1 MRTTSRAI
9 RLPPGYQIRR
19 LSDPEEYRAAEELM
33 GAAWGIL
40 DRVDITP
47 RHVLVTAQKN
57 GGLVLGAFAPDDQL
71 VGFLFG
77 FLGTTADGKLKH
89 VSHQVGVHPQYRGL
103 HLGYLLKRAQRG
115 EVRRQGLDL
124 ITWTYDP
131 LETVNAHLNLTQ
143 LGAVCNTYLRNV
155 YGELR
160 DNLNRGLPTDRFQ
173 VDWWVRSAWVHER
186 LSLAHPMNV
195 AAMTTRLPVINA
207 PRGQPAEQSVEGI
220 DLPLPGELD
229 LSFTASEVL
238 LRVPY
243 NFQAVKA
250 WNLDLATEWRI
261 QTRAALERHFE
272 AGYFAVEMLRG
283 DLAEGKVAFYRLWRP
298 EGTPPWLIHEHTPDE
313 AAPGVDE
320 AVRQFAQLY
329 NDGLYWK
336 AHEVLETLWRDAQ
349 GDERAFLQGLIR
361 SAAAFHK
368 LVVQGNT
375 RGAARHLA
383 WVIDTLTP
391 LEPAYRGVDL
401 AAFVAGLRHALA
413 VVAELDD
420 PAAFDR
426 ALIPPVTL
434 APAHKGRAPR

>member
-1 MRTTSRAI
+1 MRMTSRVI
-9 RLPPGYQIRR
+9 QLPPGYQIRR
-19 LSDPEEYRAAEELM
+19 LADPEEYHAAEELM

-57 GGLVLGAFAPDDQL
+57 GGLVLGAFAPDGQL

-77 FLGTTADGKLKH
+77 FLGTTPDGKLKH

-124 ITWTYDP
+124 VTWTYDP

-143 LGAVCNTYLRNV
+143 LGAVCCTYLRNV

-173 VDWWVRSAWVHER
+173 VDWWVRSEWVHER
-186 LSLAHPMNV
+186 LSLAHPLNV
-195 AAMTTRLPVINA
+195 AEAVARLPVINT

-220 DLPLPGELD
+220 DLPLLGELD
-229 LSFTASEVL
+229 LSFAASEVL

-243 NFQAVKA
+243 NFQTVKA
-250 WNLDLATEWRI
+250 WNLDLAQEWRA
-261 QTRAALERHFE
+261 QTRTALERHFE
-272 AGYFAVEMLRG
+272 AGYYAVDMLRG
-283 DLAEGKVAFYRLWRP
+283 DLVAGKAAFYRLWRP
-298 EGTPPWLIHEHTPDE
+298 DGTPPWLIHEHASDE
-313 AAPGVDE
+313 AAPSVDE
-320 AVRQFAQLY
+320 ALHQFARLY

-336 AHEVLETLWRDAQ
+336 AHEVLETPWRDAE
-349 GDERAFLQGLIR
+349 GDERVFLQGLIR

-368 LVVQGNT
+368 LVTQGNT
-375 RGAARHLA
+375 RGAAHHLA

-391 LEPAYRGVDL
+391 LEPTYRGVDL
-401 AAFVAGLRHALA
+401 SAFVAGLRHVLA

-426 ALIPPVTL
+426 ALIPPVSV
-434 APAHKGRAPR
+434 APSPRG